1 MIITTFVD
9 PPTSIDAKLRELYL
23 VRKDIDDDTG
33 CPFCWSVDAYNLD
46 TSCVVCLGL
55 GARV

>member
-23 VRKDIDDDTG
+23 VRQDVDDDTG
-33 CPFCWSVDAYNLD
+33 CPFCWCVDVYNLD
-46 TSCVVCLGL
+46 TS
-55 GARV
+55 